1 MERTKYGAAKDGL
14 SSAPFVS
21 MVQAAHPEIGLQECL
36 LLMVGHFATEIL
48 FGGLLQ
54 RRSDAAL
61 GGRHH
66 PNRLRKKNH
75 MNCIFVCLAKEQFPC
90 LKLRFKKSTSA
101 CRRESSSL
109 VWRSLCWSSLD
120 TS

>member
-1 MERTKYGAAKDGL
+1 
-14 SSAPFVS
+14 

-36 LLMVGHFATEIL
+36 LSMMGHFATEIL

-75 MNCIFVCLAKEQFPC
+75 MNCIFV
-90 LKLRFKKSTSA
+90 
-101 CRRESSSL
+101 
-109 VWRSLCWSSLD
+109 
-120 TS
+120 